1 MASSKSIRGRI
12 QSIKNTRQITKAMK
26 MVSAVKLRKAQ
37 LNVVNSRPYA
47 RRILSVISNI
57 AVTQRVEHPLLSR
70 NESPKSVL
78 IVVLTSDR
86 GLCGSFNSS
95 IQRFSEKY
103 YFENKNKYEKM
114 DFLFIG
120 RKAAEYFKKHKVQP
134 VQVILNMAK
143 EISYTY
149 ATKIADLLIEK
160 YLVGHY
166 DEIRMVYNE
175 FKSAI
180 AQNVVCETLLPID
193 LSRATLKEEDGV
205 SKDFIFEPQPGAIIE
220 QLLKKHFSVQVYR
233 CMSESV
239 AAEHGSRMTAMEN
252 ATNNANEVIRKT
264 TIIYN
269 NLRQAAVTTQLIEIT
284 SGAEAL
290 KG

>member
-1 MASSKSIRGRI
+1 MASLKDIRGRI
-12 QSIKNTRQITKAMK
+12 HSIKNTRQITKAMK

-37 LNVVNSRPYA
+37 FNVTNCRPYA
-47 RRILSVISNI
+47 RRILSIISNI
-57 AVTQRVEHPLLSR
+57 AVTQRVEHPLLGR
-70 NESPKSVL
+70 KENPKTVL
-78 IVVLTSDR
+78 MVILTSDR

-95 IQRFSEKY
+95 IQRFTEKY
-103 YFENKNKYEKM
+103 YFENKSKYEKM

-120 RKAAEYFKKHKVQP
+120 RKAAEYFKKHKITP
-134 VQVILNMAK
+134 VQVVLNLAK
-143 EISYTY
+143 EISYSY
-149 ATKIADLLIEK
+149 ASKNAEMLIEK
-160 YLVGHY
+160 YLEGHY
-166 DEIRMVYNE
+166 DEIRVVYNE

-193 LSRATLKEEDGV
+193 LSHATLKEEDGV
-205 SKDFIFEPQPGAIIE
+205 SKDFIFEPQPEAIVG

-269 NLRQAAVTTQLIEIT
+269 NLRQAAITTQLIEIT

>member
-1 MASSKSIRGRI
+1 MASLKDIRGRI
-12 QSIKNTRQITKAMK
+12 HSIKNTRQITKAMK

-37 LNVVNSRPYA
+37 ANVTSCRPYA
-47 RRILSVISNI
+47 RRILSVISNV
-57 AVTQRVEHPLLSR
+57 AVTQSVEHPLLSR
-70 NESPKSVL
+70 KENPKSVL
-78 IVVLTSDR
+78 LVVLTSDR

-95 IQRFSEKY
+95 IQRFAEKY
-103 YFENKNKYEKM
+103 YLENKSKYEKM

-120 RKAAEYFKKHKVQP
+120 RKAAEYFKRHKIQP
-134 VQVILNMAK
+134 VQVVLSLSK
-143 EISYTY
+143 EISYKY
-149 ATKIADLLIEK
+149 ASTNAEILIEK
-160 YLVGHY
+160 FLQGHY
-166 DEIRMVYNE
+166 DEIRMIYNE

-193 LSRATLKEEDGV
+193 LSHSTLKEGEGV
-205 SKDFIFEPQPGAIIE
+205 AKDFIFEPRPEKIIE

-269 NLRQAAVTTQLIEIT
+269 NLRQAAITTQLIEIT